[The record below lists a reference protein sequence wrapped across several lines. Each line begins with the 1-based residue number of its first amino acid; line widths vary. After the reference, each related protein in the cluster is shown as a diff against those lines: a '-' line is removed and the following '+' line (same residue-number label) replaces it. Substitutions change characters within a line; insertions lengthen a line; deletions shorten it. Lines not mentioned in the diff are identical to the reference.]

1 MGREMPRQRISAL
14 ARDLRSEET
23 KDQTLGHV
31 VRSAVDMIEPCESA
45 AITLV
50 DRKGSSRSAAA
61 TSDLPVRNDQLQRE
75 VGEGP
80 CLDAIWTE
88 SVISVPDLRAE
99 QRWIRWASRARQEL
113 GIGSLVCFQL
123 FTHEDR
129 VGALNLLSSRVDAFT
144 EQDLDVGAA
153 IAAQASVAL
162 AAAGEIDNLRTAIG
176 SRTVIGQ
183 ATGLLMAEYDLSA
196 DAAFGVLRRLSME
209 QNRRLIDVAR
219 ELVEGRRGE
228 TTAAD

>member
-80 CLDAIWTE
+80 CLDAIWKE

-209 QNRRLIDVAR
+209 QNRKLIDVAR

-228 TTAAD
+228 TIAAD